1 MSPPELDDAQT
12 AMLRFECGL
21 CGALSGQWC
30 ETKSGKRSGYL
41 HSDRYYQW
49 RRARD
54 DHENQ

>member
-1 MSPPELDDAQT
+1 MSPELDDAQT

-49 RRARD
+49 RGARD

>member
-1 MSPPELDDAQT
+1 MTNQALDDAQT

-30 ETKSGKRSGYL
+30 VTKSGKRSGYL

-49 RRARD
+49 RESRGV
-54 DHENQ
+54 H